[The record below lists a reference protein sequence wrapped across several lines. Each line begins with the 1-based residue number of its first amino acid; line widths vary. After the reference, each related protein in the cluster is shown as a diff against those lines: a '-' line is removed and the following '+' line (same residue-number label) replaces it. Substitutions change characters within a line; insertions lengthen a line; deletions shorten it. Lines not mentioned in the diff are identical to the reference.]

1 MIDFLY
7 PRYLYLLIAVPVL
20 LLLWGLGIWHH
31 HRMRRRFGNLENMVE
46 VSRVSWAGHGWM
58 QGVLFAL
65 SVLCMVVGLAYP
77 QMLGRELRPIPM
89 PTDVVFMFDISPSMF
104 AKDMDPSRLGRAQQI
119 MQQFILHK
127 LPDDR
132 YALVA
137 FNFNSIIMSY
147 LTRDPQGILVYFDY
161 LNQTTEPGIG
171 TNMGAAL
178 TSAVRVVQA
187 DEEIFPQ
194 NTSKRRRVFVLISDG
209 DDNIGQ
215 WQGPLVEVIRR
226 KIKLYTFG
234 LGTANGAYFPLV
246 LAPGGEVIKYAT
258 SMTGERIK
266 SKAQARTLR
275 DLAERTGA
283 RFYRGEDNRQ
293 VAQAMD
299 DILNTG
305 RPLAGYQANPSKK
318 DYYFHFL
325 VAAFIFM
332 LGGIFL

>member
-1 MIDFLY
+1 
-7 PRYLYLLIAVPVL
+7 
-20 LLLWGLGIWHH
+20 
-31 HRMRRRFGNLENMVE
+31 MRRRFGNLENMIE
-46 VSRVSWAGHGWM
+46 VSRVSWAGHGWV
-58 QGVLFAL
+58 QGALFAL

-89 PTDVVFMFDISPSMF
+89 PTDIVFMFDISPSMF
-104 AKDMDPSRLGRAQQI
+104 AKDMDPSRLGRAEQI

-137 FNFNSIIMSY
+137 FNFNSVIMQY
-147 LTRDPQGILVYFDY
+147 FTRDPQGILVYFDY

-178 TSAVRVVQA
+178 TAGLNVIHSDAM
-187 DEEIFPQ
+187 IYPQ
-194 NTSKRRRVFVLISDG
+194 NTAKRRRVMVIISDG

-215 WQGPLVEVIRR
+215 WQGPLVEVIRQH
-226 KIKLYTFG
+226 IKLYTFG

-246 LAPGGEVIKYAT
+246 LAPGGNGEVIKYAT

-275 DLAERTGA
+275 DVAERTQA

-293 VAQAMD
+293 VQAAMD

-305 RPLAGYQANPSKK
+305 RPLAGYQANPTKK

-325 VAAFIFM
+325 VAAFVFM
-332 LGGIFL
+332 LGGVFL